1 MKNKKQTKGLIKMAV
16 IDITSENFEKLVLKN
31 EKTVLLDF
39 SAVWCGPCQMIAPV
53 IHEIAEENGDVFVGK
68 IDVDNETSLAI
79 KFGVSSI
86 PTLVVMKN
94 GQAIDKAVGLRSK
107 EQILEMLK

>member
-1 MKNKKQTKGLIKMAV
+1 MAV

-31 EKTVLLDF
+31 EKTVLLNF

-53 IHEIAEENGDVFVGK
+53 IHEIAEENDDVFVGK

-107 EQILEMLK
+107 EQILEMIK

>member
-1 MKNKKQTKGLIKMAV
+1 MSV
-16 IDITSENFEKLVLKN
+16 IDITSENFEEVVLKN
-31 EKTVLLDF
+31 DKTVLLDF

-53 IHEIAEENGDVFVGK
+53 IHEIAEENKDVVVGK
-68 IDVDNETSLAI
+68 IDVDNETPLAI

>member
-1 MKNKKQTKGLIKMAV
+1 MAV
-16 IDITSENFEKLVLKN
+16 MDITSENFEEVVLKN

-39 SAVWCGPCQMIAPV
+39 SAVWCGPCQMIAPI
-53 IHEIAEENGDVFVGK
+53 IHEIAEENEDIVVGK
-68 IDVDNETSLAI
+68 IDVDNDTPLAI

-107 EQILEMLK
+107 AQILEMLK

>member
-1 MKNKKQTKGLIKMAV
+1 MAV

-94 GQAIDKAVGLRSK
+94 GQTIDKAVGLRSK

>member
-1 MKNKKQTKGLIKMAV
+1 MSV
-16 IDITSENFEKLVLKN
+16 IDITSENFEQVVLNN

-53 IHEIAEENGDVFVGK
+53 IHEIADENNDIVVGK
-68 IDVDNETSLAI
+68 IDVDNETPLAI

-94 GQAIDKAVGLRSK
+94 GQAVDKAVGLRSK
-107 EQILEMLK
+107 AQILEMLK

>member
-1 MKNKKQTKGLIKMAV
+1 MSV
-16 IDITSENFEKLVLKN
+16 IDITSENFEELVLKS

-53 IHEIAEENGDVFVGK
+53 IHEIAEENGDIVVGK
-68 IDVDNETSLAI
+68 IDVDNETPLAI

-94 GQAIDKAVGLRSK
+94 GQAIDKAIGLRSK

>member
-1 MKNKKQTKGLIKMAV
+1 MAV

>member
-1 MKNKKQTKGLIKMAV
+1 MSV
-16 IDITSENFEKLVLKN
+16 IDITNENFEEVVLKN

-53 IHEIAEENGDVFVGK
+53 IHEIAEENGDIVVGK

>member
-1 MKNKKQTKGLIKMAV
+1 MSV
-16 IDITSENFEKLVLKN
+16 IDITSENFEELVLKN

-53 IHEIAEENGDVFVGK
+53 IHEIAEENKDIVVGK
-68 IDVDNETSLAI
+68 IDVDNDTPLAI

-94 GQAIDKAVGLRSK
+94 GQAIDKVVGLRSK

>member
-1 MKNKKQTKGLIKMAV
+1 MIKKAV

-94 GQAIDKAVGLRSK
+94 GQTIDKAVGLRSK

>member
-1 MKNKKQTKGLIKMAV
+1 MAV
-16 IDITSENFEKLVLKN
+16 IDITSENFEELVLKN

-53 IHEIAEENGDVFVGK
+53 IHEIAEENEDIVVGK
-68 IDVDNETSLAI
+68 IDVDNDTPLAI

-86 PTLVVMKN
+86 PTLVIMKN

>member
-1 MKNKKQTKGLIKMAV
+1 MSV

-94 GQAIDKAVGLRSK
+94 GQTIDKAVGLRSK

>member
-1 MKNKKQTKGLIKMAV
+1 MSV

-53 IHEIAEENGDVFVGK
+53 IHEIAEENKDIVVGK
-68 IDVDNETSLAI
+68 IDVDNDTPLAI

>member
-1 MKNKKQTKGLIKMAV
+1 MSV
-16 IDITSENFEKLVLKN
+16 IDITSESFEEVVLKN

-53 IHEIAEENGDVFVGK
+53 IHEIAEENGDIVVGK
-68 IDVDNETSLAI
+68 IDVDNETPLAI

-94 GQAIDKAVGLRSK
+94 GQAVDKAVGLRSK
-107 EQILEMLK
+107 AQILEMLI

>member
-1 MKNKKQTKGLIKMAV
+1 
-16 IDITSENFEKLVLKN
+16 
-31 EKTVLLDF
+31 
-39 SAVWCGPCQMIAPV
+39 MIAPV

-94 GQAIDKAVGLRSK
+94 GQTIDKAVGLRSK

>member
-1 MKNKKQTKGLIKMAV
+1 MSV
-16 IDITSENFEKLVLKN
+16 IDITSENFEELVLKN

-53 IHEIAEENGDVFVGK
+53 IHEIAEENKDIVVGK
-68 IDVDNETSLAI
+68 IDVDNDTPLAI

>member
-1 MKNKKQTKGLIKMAV
+1 MAV
-16 IDITSENFEKLVLKN
+16 IDITSENFDELVLKN

-53 IHEIAEENGDVFVGK
+53 IHEIAEENKDIVVGK
-68 IDVDNETSLAI
+68 IDVDNDTPLAI

>member
-1 MKNKKQTKGLIKMAV
+1 MAV

-53 IHEIAEENGDVFVGK
+53 IHEIAEGNGDVFVGK

-107 EQILEMLK
+107 EQILEMIK

>member
-1 MKNKKQTKGLIKMAV
+1 MSV
-16 IDITSENFEKLVLKN
+16 IDITSENFEELVLKN

-53 IHEIAEENGDVFVGK
+53 IHEIAEENKDIVVGK
-68 IDVDNETSLAI
+68 IDVDNDTPLAI

-107 EQILEMLK
+107 EQILEMIK

>member
-1 MKNKKQTKGLIKMAV
+1 MAV
-16 IDITSENFEKLVLKN
+16 IDITSENFEEVVLKN

-39 SAVWCGPCQMIAPV
+39 SAVWCGPCQMIAPI
-53 IHEIAEENGDVFVGK
+53 IHEIAEENEDIVVGK
-68 IDVDNETSLAI
+68 IDVDNDTSLAI

-107 EQILEMLK
+107 AQILEMLK

>member
-1 MKNKKQTKGLIKMAV
+1 MAV

-31 EKTVLLDF
+31 EKTILLDF

-53 IHEIAEENGDVFVGK
+53 IHEIAEENKDIVVGK
-68 IDVDNETSLAI
+68 IDVDNDTPLAI

-107 EQILEMLK
+107 EQILEMIK

>member
-1 MKNKKQTKGLIKMAV
+1 MSV
-16 IDITSENFEKLVLKN
+16 IDITSENFEEVVLKN

-53 IHEIAEENGDVFVGK
+53 IHEIAEENVDIVVGK
-68 IDVDNETSLAI
+68 IDVDNETPLAI

>member
-1 MKNKKQTKGLIKMAV
+1 MAV

-53 IHEIAEENGDVFVGK
+53 IHEIADENKDIVVGK
-68 IDVDNETSLAI
+68 IDVDNDTPLAI

-107 EQILEMLK
+107 EQILEMIK

>member
-1 MKNKKQTKGLIKMAV
+1 MSV
-16 IDITSENFEKLVLKN
+16 IDITSENFDELVLKN

-39 SAVWCGPCQMIAPV
+39 SAVWCGPCQMIAPIV
-53 IHEIAEENGDVFVGK
+53 HEIAEENPDVVVGK
-68 IDVDNETSLAI
+68 IDVDNETPLAI

-94 GQAIDKAVGLRSK
+94 GQAVDKAVGLRSK
-107 EQILEMLK
+107 AQILEMLK

>member
-1 MKNKKQTKGLIKMAV
+1 MSKVLVITK
-16 IDITSENFEKLVLKN
+16 ENFENEVLNSDKP
-31 EKTVLLDF
+31 VLLDF
-39 SAVWCGPCQMIAPV
+39 FAVWCGPCQMIAPV
-53 IHEIAEENGDVFVGK
+53 IHEIAEENKDIVVGK
-68 IDVDNETSLAI
+68 IDVDNDTPLAI

>member
-1 MKNKKQTKGLIKMAV
+1 MSV
-16 IDITSENFEKLVLKN
+16 IDITSENFDELVLKS

-53 IHEIAEENGDVFVGK
+53 IHEIADENKDIVVGK
-68 IDVDNETSLAI
+68 IDVDNDTSLAI

-107 EQILEMLK
+107 EQILEMIK

>member
-1 MKNKKQTKGLIKMAV
+1 MSV
-16 IDITSENFEKLVLKN
+16 IDITSENFEQVVLNN

-53 IHEIAEENGDVFVGK
+53 IHEIADENNDIIVGK
-68 IDVDNETSLAI
+68 IDVDNETPLAI
-79 KFGVSSI
+79 KFGISSI

-94 GQAIDKAVGLRSK
+94 GQAVDKAVGLRSK
-107 EQILEMLK
+107 AQILEMLK

>member
-1 MKNKKQTKGLIKMAV
+1 MSV
-16 IDITSENFEKLVLKN
+16 IDITSENFEELVLKN
-31 EKTVLLDF
+31 EKTALLDF

-53 IHEIAEENGDVFVGK
+53 IHEIAEENKDIVVGK
-68 IDVDNETSLAI
+68 IDVDNDTPLAI

-107 EQILEMLK
+107 EQILEMIK